1 MTTPILASVE
11 GMVGRIVLNRPDKLN
26 AFTAEMLGLLEAACD
41 ELEANPEVRVV
52 IVSSATER
60 AFSAGADISVGG
72 SLGPLGKWA
81 HWARKGHRTL
91 DRLAQMRVPT
101 IAAIGGVAYGGG
113 LELALACDMRIAA
126 ESARLALPEVTIGTT
141 PAWGGTARLPALIGA
156 ARAKQMILS
165 GQPVDAQK
173 ALAWGL
179 VNEVVPA
186 AQLQSR
192 ALELATQIAGN
203 APIAVQAAKQ
213 LIDAGLG
220 NAPAVAIESL
230 ASGFAAGTDDMKEG
244 AAAFTQKRRPKYTGK

>member
-186 AQLQSR
+186 VLLQSR

-220 NAPAVAIESL
+220 NALAVAIESL

>member
-81 HWARKGHRTL
+81 HWARKGHRAL

-192 ALELATQIAGN
+192 ALELATHIAGN

-220 NAPAVAIESL
+220 NAQAVAIESL

>member
-113 LELALACDMRIAA
+113 LELALACDMRIVA

-156 ARAKQMILS
+156 ARAKQMVLS

-186 AQLQSR
+186 AQLQAR
-192 ALELATQIAGN
+192 TLELATQIAGN

>member
-1 MTTPILASVE
+1 MTAPILASVE

-91 DRLAQMRVPT
+91 DRLAQMRVPS

-192 ALELATQIAGN
+192 ALELATHIAGN

-220 NAPAVAIESL
+220 NAQSVAIESL

>member
-1 MTTPILASVE
+1 MTAPILASVE

-26 AFTAEMLGLLEAACD
+26 AFTAEMLDLLEAACD

-91 DRLAQMRVPT
+91 DRLAQMRVPS

-126 ESARLALPEVTIGTT
+126 ASARLALPEVTIGTT

-192 ALELATQIAGN
+192 AFELATHIAGN

-220 NAPAVAIESL
+220 NAQSVAIESL

>member
-1 MTTPILASVE
+1 MTAPILASVE

-91 DRLAQMRVPT
+91 DRLAQMRVPS

-192 ALELATQIAGN
+192 ALELATHIAGN

-220 NAPAVAIESL
+220 NAQAVAIESL

>member
-192 ALELATQIAGN
+192 ALELATHIAGN

-220 NAPAVAIESL
+220 NAQAVAIESL

-244 AAAFTQKRRPKYTGK
+244 AASFTQKRRPKYTGK

>member
-1 MTTPILASVE
+1 MTAPILASVE
-11 GMVGRIVLNRPDKLN
+11 GMVGRIVLNRRDKLN
-26 AFTAEMLGLLEAACD
+26 AFTAEMLDLLEAACD

-220 NAPAVAIESL
+220 NALAVAIESL

>member
-1 MTTPILASVE
+1 MTAPILASVE

-26 AFTAEMLGLLEAACD
+26 AFTAEMLDLLEAACD

-192 ALELATQIAGN
+192 ALELATHIAGN

-220 NAPAVAIESL
+220 NAQSVAIESL

>member
-1 MTTPILASVE
+1 MTAPILASVE

-26 AFTAEMLGLLEAACD
+26 AFTAEMLDLLEAACD

-91 DRLAQMRVPT
+91 DRLAQMRVPS

-192 ALELATQIAGN
+192 ALELATHIAGN

-220 NAPAVAIESL
+220 NAQAVAIESL

-244 AAAFTQKRRPKYTGK
+244 AASFTQKRRPKYTGK

>member
-1 MTTPILASVE
+1 M
-11 GMVGRIVLNRPDKLN
+11 
-26 AFTAEMLGLLEAACD
+26 
-41 ELEANPEVRVV
+41 V

-91 DRLAQMRVPT
+91 DRLAQMRVPS

-192 ALELATQIAGN
+192 ALELATHIAGN

-220 NAPAVAIESL
+220 NAQAVAIESL

>member
-1 MTTPILASVE
+1 MTAPILASVE

-26 AFTAEMLGLLEAACD
+26 AFTAEMLDLLEAACD

-91 DRLAQMRVPT
+91 DRLAQMRVPS

-192 ALELATQIAGN
+192 ALELATHIAGN

-220 NAPAVAIESL
+220 NAQAVAIESL

>member
-1 MTTPILASVE
+1 MTAPILASVE

-26 AFTAEMLGLLEAACD
+26 AFTAEMLDLLEAACD

-91 DRLAQMRVPT
+91 DRLAQMRVPS

-192 ALELATQIAGN
+192 ALELATHIAGN

-220 NAPAVAIESL
+220 NAQSVAIESL

-244 AAAFTQKRRPKYTGK
+244 AASFTQKRRPKYTGK

>member
-1 MTTPILASVE
+1 MTAPILASVE

-26 AFTAEMLGLLEAACD
+26 AFTAEMLDLLEAACD

-52 IVSSATER
+52 IVLSATER

-91 DRLAQMRVPT
+91 DRLAQMRVPS

-113 LELALACDMRIAA
+113 LELALACDMRITA

-192 ALELATQIAGN
+192 ALELATHIAGN

-220 NAPAVAIESL
+220 NAQAVAIESL

>member
-26 AFTAEMLGLLEAACD
+26 AFTAEMLDLLEAACD

-156 ARAKQMILS
+156 ARAKQMVLS

-186 AQLQSR
+186 VLLQSR

-220 NAPAVAIESL
+220 NALAVAIESL

>member
-1 MTTPILASVE
+1 MTAPILASVE

-60 AFSAGADISVGG
+60 AFSAGADSSVGG

-91 DRLAQMRVPT
+91 DRLAQMRVPS

-192 ALELATQIAGN
+192 ALELATHIAGN

-220 NAPAVAIESL
+220 NAQSVAIESL

>member
-81 HWARKGHRTL
+81 HWARKGHRAL

-220 NAPAVAIESL
+220 NALAVAIESL

>member
-1 MTTPILASVE
+1 MTAPILASVE

-26 AFTAEMLGLLEAACD
+26 AFTAEMLDLLEAACD

-52 IVSSATER
+52 IVLSATER

-91 DRLAQMRVPT
+91 DRLAQMRVPS

-192 ALELATQIAGN
+192 ALELATHIAGN

-220 NAPAVAIESL
+220 NAQAVAIESL

>member
-1 MTTPILASVE
+1 MTAPILASVE
-11 GMVGRIVLNRPDKLN
+11 GMVGRIVLNRPEKLN
-26 AFTAEMLGLLEAACD
+26 AFTAEMLDLLEAACD

-91 DRLAQMRVPT
+91 DRLAQMRVPS

-192 ALELATQIAGN
+192 ALELATHIAGN

-220 NAPAVAIESL
+220 NAQAVAIESL

>member
-1 MTTPILASVE
+1 MTAPILASVE

-192 ALELATQIAGN
+192 ALELATHIAGN

-220 NAPAVAIESL
+220 NAQAVAIESL

>member
-1 MTTPILASVE
+1 MTAPILASVE
-11 GMVGRIVLNRPDKLN
+11 GMVGRIVLNRPEKLN
-26 AFTAEMLGLLEAACD
+26 AFTAEMLDLLEAACD

-91 DRLAQMRVPT
+91 DRLAQMRVPS

-192 ALELATQIAGN
+192 ALELATHIAGN

-220 NAPAVAIESL
+220 NAQSVAIESL

>member
-1 MTTPILASVE
+1 MTAPVLAGVE

-41 ELEANPEVRVV
+41 QLESNPEVRVV

-91 DRLAQMRVPT
+91 DRLAQMRVPS
-101 IAAIGGVAYGGG
+101 IAAISGVAYGGG
-113 LELALACDMRIAA
+113 LELALACDMRIAS

-186 AQLQSR
+186 AQLAAR
-192 ALELATQIAGN
+192 ALDLATQIAGN

-213 LIDAGLG
+213 LVDAGLG
-220 NAPAVAIESL
+220 NAQAVAIESL
-230 ASGFAAGTDDMKEG
+230 ASGFAAGTEDMKEG

>member
-1 MTTPILASVE
+1 MTAPILASVE

-26 AFTAEMLGLLEAACD
+26 AFTAEMLDLLEAACD

-91 DRLAQMRVPT
+91 DRLAQMRVPS

-186 AQLQSR
+186 AQLQAR

-220 NAPAVAIESL
+220 NAQAVAIESL

>member
-1 MTTPILASVE
+1 MTAPILASVE

-26 AFTAEMLGLLEAACD
+26 AFTAEMLDLLEAACD

-91 DRLAQMRVPT
+91 DRLAQMRVPS

-156 ARAKQMILS
+156 ARAKQMVLS

-186 AQLQSR
+186 VLLQSR

-220 NAPAVAIESL
+220 NALAVAIESL

>member
-81 HWARKGHRTL
+81 HWARKGHRAL

-186 AQLQSR
+186 AQLQAR
-192 ALELATQIAGN
+192 TLELATQIAGN

-220 NAPAVAIESL
+220 NALAVAIESL

>member
-91 DRLAQMRVPT
+91 DRLAQMRVPS

-220 NAPAVAIESL
+220 NALAVAIESL

>member
-1 MTTPILASVE
+1 MTAPILASVE

-26 AFTAEMLGLLEAACD
+26 AFTAEMLDLLEAACD

-192 ALELATQIAGN
+192 ALELATHIAGN

-220 NAPAVAIESL
+220 NAQAVAIESL

>member
-1 MTTPILASVE
+1 MTAPILASVE
-11 GMVGRIVLNRPDKLN
+11 GMVGRIVLNRPEKLN
-26 AFTAEMLGLLEAACD
+26 AFTAEMLDLLEAACD

-52 IVSSATER
+52 IVLSATER

-91 DRLAQMRVPT
+91 DRLAQMRVPS

-192 ALELATQIAGN
+192 ALELATHIAGN

-220 NAPAVAIESL
+220 NAQAVAIESL

>member
-1 MTTPILASVE
+1 MTAPILASVE

-26 AFTAEMLGLLEAACD
+26 AFTAEMLDLLEAACD

-156 ARAKQMILS
+156 ARAKQMVLS

-186 AQLQSR
+186 VLLQSR

-220 NAPAVAIESL
+220 NALAVAIESL

>member
-1 MTTPILASVE
+1 MTAPILASVE

-26 AFTAEMLGLLEAACD
+26 AFTAEMLDLLEAACD

-91 DRLAQMRVPT
+91 DRLAQMRVPS

-186 AQLQSR
+186 VLLQSR

-220 NAPAVAIESL
+220 NALAVAIESL

>member
-1 MTTPILASVE
+1 MTAPILASVE

-26 AFTAEMLGLLEAACD
+26 AFTAEMLDLLEAACD

-91 DRLAQMRVPT
+91 DRLAQMRVPS

-192 ALELATQIAGN
+192 ALELATHIAGN

-220 NAPAVAIESL
+220 NAQSVAIESL

>member
-91 DRLAQMRVPT
+91 DRLAQMRVPS

-192 ALELATQIAGN
+192 ALELATHIAGN

-220 NAPAVAIESL
+220 NAQAVAIESL